1 MAWPKV
7 AKLVRSPGCT
17 SRPPGRAR
25 ESSSSTDRAARA
37 GRCNDRSPS
46 ATRSS
51 CRPEAAIRPIHR
63 SSGYDLE
70 EQAKELLEIL
80 EPEDHLVGHSYG
92 GVILLLAAAE
102 AGPSSLTVLEPPAFG
117 VARGQPAVDRL
128 IEESSSTS

>member
-1 MAWPKV
+1 MHVETAGAGPRIVLVHGSGGTGWPV
-7 AKLVRSPGCT
+7 QRPLAERYTLVMPTG
-17 SRPPGRAR
+17 
-25 ESSSSTDRAARA
+25 
-37 GRCNDRSPS
+37 
-46 ATRSS
+46 
-51 CRPEAAIRPIHR
+51 
-63 SSGYDLE
+63 SGYPPNPPLDRIDFE